1 MNNLIYQKLNAKFNL
16 LMELIYGN
24 DIDSG
29 MGTGFNAK
37 FEALVEMRPLVN
49 FLIGARQRQGGIR
62 VPLIGPKHRS
72 SIALVWLWGN

>member
-1 MNNLIYQKLNAKFNL
+1 MVKKSMNNLIYQKLNAKFNF

-37 FEALVEMRPLVN
+37 F
-49 FLIGARQRQGGIR
+49 
-62 VPLIGPKHRS
+62 
-72 SIALVWLWGN
+72 